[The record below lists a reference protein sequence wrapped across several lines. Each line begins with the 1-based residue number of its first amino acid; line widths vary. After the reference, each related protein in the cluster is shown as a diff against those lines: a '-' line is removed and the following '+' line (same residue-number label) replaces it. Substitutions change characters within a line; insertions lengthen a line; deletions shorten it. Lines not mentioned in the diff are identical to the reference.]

1 MPLYLKPQ
9 LGASEVVLGFL
20 YKTQQTRL
28 VQISLLQQENLNFDR
43 YYMALQVYLMAY
55 LCSNYSIDFV
65 AGKEYVAVSFLQLAF
80 VLDGYQSSIDSDL
93 DLMDCKN
100 F

>member
-1 MPLYLKPQ
+1 
-9 LGASEVVLGFL
+9 
-20 YKTQQTRL
+20 
-28 VQISLLQQENLNFDR
+28 
-43 YYMALQVYLMAY
+43 MAY